1 MVDLNKVDRCL
12 ARYSTRAEALRAGIW
27 PFWAI
32 PSYGRFH
39 KGIRLTRQKVSPHPT
54 VRTMSASNSQHEGWI
69 MYVNADKSYP
79 PTYCDVCVDT
89 IQLEQAGGHHE
100 LETWTKITISLKKW
114 LELFP

>member
-12 ARYSTRAEALRAGIW
+12 ARYSPRAEALRAGIW

-32 PSYGRFH
+32 PSYGCFH
-39 KGIRLTRQKVSPHPT
+39 KGIRPTRQKVFPHPT
-54 VRTMSASNSQHEGWI
+54 VGTMSASNSQHEGWI
-69 MYVNADKSYP
+69 MYMNTDKSYP